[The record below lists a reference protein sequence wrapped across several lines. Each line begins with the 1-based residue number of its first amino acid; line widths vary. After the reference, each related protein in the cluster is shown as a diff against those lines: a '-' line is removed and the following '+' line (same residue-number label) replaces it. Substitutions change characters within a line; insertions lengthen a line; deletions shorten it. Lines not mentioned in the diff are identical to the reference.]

1 MQKRKGNARVQCMV
15 SSLAQIKEANTMKKE
30 MTEKEESLRLQ
41 HESNLTN
48 IEGTFAAEGIALSS
62 ASRKNIERIAS
73 GKADY
78 RQVLNELREKYK
90 KRA

>member
-1 MQKRKGNARVQCMV
+1 
-15 SSLAQIKEANTMKKE
+15 MKNE

-41 HESNLTN
+41 HESNLAN
-48 IEGTFAAEGIALSS
+48 IEGTFAAEGIILSS
-62 ASRKNIERIAS
+62 ASRKNIECIAS

-78 RQVLNELREKYK
+78 RQILNELREKYE

>member
-1 MQKRKGNARVQCMV
+1 
-15 SSLAQIKEANTMKKE
+15 MKKE
-30 MTEKEESLRLQ
+30 TTEKEEALRLQ
-41 HESNLTN
+41 HERNLAN
-48 IEGTFAAEGIALSS
+48 IEGTFAAEGITLSS

-78 RQVLNELREKYK
+78 RQVLNELREKYE

>member
-1 MQKRKGNARVQCMV
+1 
-15 SSLAQIKEANTMKKE
+15 MKKE
-30 MTEKEESLRLQ
+30 MTEKEKSLRLQ
-41 HESNLTN
+41 HKSNLAN
-48 IEGTFAAEGIALSS
+48 IAGTFAAEGITLSR

-78 RQVLNELREKYK
+78 RQVLNELREKYE